1 MAHEYGE
8 QFLVK
13 LGRQGKVVVGVI
25 AVSEAF
31 EGNGS
36 VVVAKL
42 RWVSMSDVLPTHLE
56 HSRLWHVV
64 NRVWSR
70 VGKVRILGTDPPRHI
85 VNVGHLLV
93 SEHVCC
99 GTHRGGDGH
108 YADLVA
114 GGLLHTSNHDLQGG
128 SAVLVEEVHLV
139 NHHEPETVDGV
150 VLEAAPG
157 DRIPLFRLGVSDTIG
172 VESPTVVTIKST
184 LPMTLYISLI
194 FESPVSSATW
204 TSSGDS
210 RLPQSCARS

>member
-70 VGKVRILGTDPPRHI
+70 VGKVRILGTDPPRHTSRLGTCSCQSTS
-85 VNVGHLLV
+85 VVALTEAETATMRTSLLV
-93 SEHVCC
+93 AFFIRA
-99 GTHRGGDGH
+99 TT
-108 YADLVA
+108 
-114 GGLLHTSNHDLQGG
+114 TSRVG
-128 SAVLVEEVHLV
+128 
-139 NHHEPETVDGV
+139 P
-150 VLEAAPG
+150 
-157 DRIPLFRLGVSDTIG
+157 R
-172 VESPTVVTIKST
+172 
-184 LPMTLYISLI
+184 
-194 FESPVSSATW
+194 SSW
-204 TSSGDS
+204 RRCTSSIIMS
-210 RLPQSCARS
+210 RRRLTGLFLKLRRVIESHFSG